1 MYWFLLKLKK
11 YQGYQGLVV
20 QEGIVQGKMFEVK
33 NPGGNCQGGSFMGV
47 SSPGVIVQEGN
58 YSGVILLGE
67 NFIRGSCPGV
77 VVQGEIS
84 RENNRT
90 P

>member
-1 MYWFLLKLKK
+1 
-11 YQGYQGLVV
+11 
-20 QEGIVQGKMFEVK
+20 MFEV
-33 NPGGNCQGGSFMGV
+33 NPGGNCPGGSFMGV
-47 SSPGVIVQEGN
+47 SSPRVIVQEGN

-67 NFIRGSCPGV
+67 NFIGGSCPGV